1 MHEQTGYVSENA
13 DGKSLYQC
21 KFMSV
26 FFLVTFKHLT
36 SVYWVLLQRATF
48 RQTKPS

>member
-1 MHEQTGYVSENA
+1 MPGYVSKSA
-13 DGKSLYQC
+13 DGKSLHQC

-36 SVYWVLLQRATF
+36 SAHWVLLQRATF
-48 RQTKPS
+48 RQIKPN